1 MWVGRVGKEW
11 EPPQSWQRCQPG
23 LNHLTEHTREKER
36 STEQED
42 ATLEFSQYLKAYN
55 LLLSNSLTLLTMLS
69 FLVSQQLPCYTDNYC
84 FFFFF

>member
-1 MWVGRVGKEW
+1 MWAGRVGKEW

-42 ATLEFSQYLKAYN
+42 AALEFSQY
-55 LLLSNSLTLLTMLS
+55 SLTLLTMLS
-69 FLVSQQLPCYTDNYC
+69 FLVSQQLPC
-84 FFFFF
+84 